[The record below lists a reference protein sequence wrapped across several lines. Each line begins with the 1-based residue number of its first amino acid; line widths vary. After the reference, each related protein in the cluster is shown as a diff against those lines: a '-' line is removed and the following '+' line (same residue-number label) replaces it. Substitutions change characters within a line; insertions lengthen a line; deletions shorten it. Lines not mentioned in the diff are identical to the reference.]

1 MALERGH
8 DSHPTPTG
16 LPPHSGSIQSKF
28 FLPHM
33 GPLGVKAEVLTD
45 GPNS

>member
-1 MALERGH
+1 MI
-8 DSHPTPTG
+8 PT
-16 LPPHSGSIQSKF
+16 LPPLSPHSGSIQSKF